1 MLPEAEECKKLV
13 DLLIQK
19 DGPCSA
25 IMKMIYDY
33 RQKAIETRID
43 SQAKGY
49 LLRATKYLR
58 HYFYLIVF
66 NCYLYENW
74 EDDFKVSFSSWM
86 KDHSEINSIDN
97 IIQNQSDLAVDTN
110 INEALIKDLLHR
122 NGSVLNNTM
131 ILLHDNYCKDCSG
144 GNNQN
149 EKDCNC
155 IKVSSFRTNL
165 SGNIIGSACPTYNG
179 AKSLFDNIQ
188 NSIVAVVN
196 LRASPLIYL
205 KGDLYILSDIN
216 HPHQYLEQYRG
227 LKSDLLEQSENRLR
241 DDIIQEISQN
251 NNQVYNLYIYFL
263 IYFVIVIG
271 SY

>member
-1 MLPEAEECKKLV
+1 MLPAAEECKKLV

-19 DGPCSA
+19 DGPSSA

-43 SQAKGY
+43 TQAKGY
-49 LLRATKYLR
+49 LIRATKYLR

-66 NCYLYENW
+66 NCYLSENW
-74 EDDFKVSFSSWM
+74 ASDFKTSFSTWM

-110 INEALIKDLLHR
+110 INEALVKDLLHR

-131 ILLHDNYCKDCSG
+131 ILLHDNYCKDVE
-144 GNNQN
+144 N
-149 EKDCNC
+149 EDV
-155 IKVSSFRTNL
+155 KVSFFRTNL

-179 AKSLFDNIQ
+179 AKSVFEHIQ
-188 NSIVAVVN
+188 NSIISVIH
-196 LRASPLIYL
+196 LRASPLIYM
-205 KGDLYILSDIN
+205 KGNLYMLADIN

-241 DDIIQEISQN
+241 DDIIQEIARH
-251 NNQVYNLYIYFL
+251 NNQVYILICLFFFIFIFYF
-263 IYFVIVIG
+263 
-271 SY
+271 